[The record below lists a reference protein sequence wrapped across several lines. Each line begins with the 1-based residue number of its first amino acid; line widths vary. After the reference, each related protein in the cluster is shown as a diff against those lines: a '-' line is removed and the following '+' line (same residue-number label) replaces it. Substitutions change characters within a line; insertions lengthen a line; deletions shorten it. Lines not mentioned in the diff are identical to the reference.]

1 MAWQYDVDFEGV
13 KVDIEFTHD
22 QDIESGEWYYEIE
35 SVEIDGN
42 DVAPLIYAVD
52 DKKAEQMLV
61 AALTKA
67 IQDEAKQLK
76 LEREEAK
83 AENLSVGRFHAWAGL
98 WPADRE
104 AA

>member
-22 QDIESGEWYYEIE
+22 QDIETGEWYYEIE
-35 SVEIDGN
+35 SVEIDGT

-52 DKKAEQMLV
+52 DKKAEQMLIY
-61 AALTKA
+61 ALTTA
-67 IQDEAKQLK
+67 LQNEAKQLK

-83 AENLSVGRFHAWAGL
+83 AENLSVGRFHAWSGL
-98 WPADRE
+98 WPANR
-104 AA
+104 A

>member
-22 QDIESGEWYYEIE
+22 QDIETGEWYYEIE

-52 DKKAEQMLV
+52 DKKAAEMLT
-61 AALTKA
+61 AALIA
-67 IQDEAKQLK
+67 AMQEDLRQSK
-76 LEREEAK
+76 LAREEAK
-83 AENLSVGRFHAWAGL
+83 AENLSVGRFHAWSGL
-98 WPADRE
+98 WPANRE
-104 AA
+104 AV

>member
-22 QDIESGEWYYEIE
+22 QDIETGTWYYEIE
-35 SVEIDGN
+35 AVEIDGN

-52 DKKAEQMLV
+52 DKKAAEMLT
-61 AALTKA
+61 AALVKA
-67 IQDEAKQLK
+67 MQEDLRQSRMA
-76 LEREEAK
+76 RGEAK
-83 AENLSVGRFHAWAGL
+83 AENMLSDGFHAWAGL

-104 AA
+104 AV